1 MNKLDVELVENALKK
16 GIKIKKNNVFIN
28 VPGYLMLMYMK
39 EIEQFVLIYGYNK
52 ENSGYVFLNDYQK
65 EWILN

>member
-1 MNKLDVELVENALKK
+1 MNKLDIELVENALKK

-39 EIEQFVLIYGYNK
+39 EIEQFVLIYGYTK
-52 ENSGYVFLNDYQK
+52 ENSGYVFLHDYQK